1 MSSSL
6 RLGQSSQDERG
17 SGTIRTYKPYH
28 PSTFAQQEEPKSWY
42 TAHVR
47 TKCVHLRCVSA
58 AVADQ
63 RPKNT
68 SACVESA
75 NLQVLM
81 RGKKL
86 RMQLHNGSLLL
97 TAPSVGLYQ
106 LLPHIT
112 HLHKE
117 D

>member
-1 MSSSL
+1 MYSYGMLTLLFPTSVP
-6 RLGQSSQDERG
+6 
-17 SGTIRTYKPYH
+17 RT
-28 PSTFAQQEEPKSWY
+28 Q
-42 TAHVR
+42 
-47 TKCVHLRCVSA
+47 VHM
-58 AVADQ
+58 
-63 RPKNT
+63 
-68 SACVESA
+68 ESA

-81 RGKKL
+81 RAKKL

-97 TAPSVGLYQ
+97 TAPSVVLNQ